1 LPDGT
6 GLPAGADAAE
16 ADGCAR
22 WEAVL
27 DELEAELTAAAAP
40 LAGDAG
46 RQAVAAWTAPRD
58 LGPIPPR
65 LVRRAT
71 RLAAAQ
77 QEAIAALRA
86 QARANRKQS
95 AYLEAV
101 PKAAGRDISIYLDVN
116 G

>member
-1 LPDGT
+1 MPDGD
-6 GLPAGADAAE
+6 GMPGGADVE
-16 ADGCAR
+16 QPENSAR

-46 RQAVAAWTAPRD
+46 RQAVAVWTAPRD

-95 AYLEAV
+95 AYLRAV
-101 PKAAGRDISIYLDVN
+101 PKTSGRGISVYLDVN